1 MYGWQRQAGICRASH
16 QLLAAGEETGCWIM
30 AAQHPTAVRPYAVHM
45 KDGHVVERKFA
56 HLIDA
61 QEVLITLYEGAE
73 IGADGMPQN
82 VIPGIGRRDVG
93 AMLQRQADAPLKP
106 RAAQKP
112 ADVGLFGDGHLQTDL
127 FGGK

>member
-1 MYGWQRQAGICRASH
+1 
-16 QLLAAGEETGCWIM
+16 M

-56 HLIDA
+56 HLVDA
-61 QEVLITLYEGAE
+61 QEVLIALYEGAD

-82 VIPGIGRRDVG
+82 VIPGAGRIDV
-93 AMLQRQADAPLKP
+93 AQQLQRKADAPLKP

-127 FGGK
+127 FGALK